1 MELKDY
7 QLAVIQ
13 DLATYLDTLLVQCN
27 GELNTAF
34 SQYWFNKGVANQ
46 KYKNNISNVPHVCVK
61 VPTAGGKTFIAVNA
75 LDTIFQAITH
85 NQPQK
90 SRFVVWLVPSLTILE
105 QTVKHLS
112 NPEHPYRQK
121 LNVLFNGRVQIYEKT
136 DLLLGADFNAD
147 SVRAQLSIVVMTFDA
162 FRTKNK
168 EGRKVYQDNGY
179 LASFDTGANQEAL
192 LSEYDASALINV
204 IRLLNPVVVVD
215 ESHNA
220 ETALSVE
227 MLQNLN
233 PAFILDLTATP
244 KNNSN
249 IISYVNAIQLKK
261 QHMVKLPVIVANQRT
276 QEDVINAALKM
287 RYQLECYARKEHE
300 EGGSYIRPI
309 VLFQAEPKGKE
320 DNTTFEKIKQTL
332 LGLPGIKEEEI
343 KIKTANVNELKNIDL
358 SSPDCPVRYIITI
371 NALKEGWDCPFAYI
385 LATLANKSSVVDVTQ
400 ILGRVLRMPDVRKHN
415 AEYLNMSY
423 VFTASNQFKK
433 TLDSVVAGLNQAGF
447 SKNDYRQTDV
457 SELPT
462 PNIAPITPVAPQLP
476 LVDTNI
482 DDSPL
487 DISKLNQNWM
497 EEAEDALAYDATI
510 ADMDSTAT
518 TTKADN
524 NTDALTA
531 IKVAALIQ
539 NQEYKLQAE
548 TTPDI
553 GVPLELQKDVNQEN
567 MKPIWVEKVQQIKL
581 PQFFRKVETGGFF
594 DEADQWQQLAR
605 SDLLSDFVLATKDAS
620 FSFEDV
626 QSEAYKVDIEAIDS
640 AQVKASYTALAKAQK
655 EQLNKIIREQSN
667 RTQVN
672 SIVNRLFSLI
682 GKNEFYPI
690 ADQDAKSYLTRIIES
705 FTPVQRDDCLDNDWR
720 YIDVIKKK
728 IRQLADEHAERE
740 FNNWLSLKKIH
751 LQPEF
756 GFSPFLILPE
766 TAPSIQKSLY
776 TEEAKVNN
784 FERKVIEAVA
794 ALDNV
799 LWWHRN
805 LEKSKG
811 FVINGFINHYP
822 DFIVMTESNNLLV
835 IETKGDHLDNA
846 DSQAKLNLG
855 ETWESQANIL
865 THETGLRYHYMMI
878 FENNAFGK
886 AYNFGDALSLI
897 RQL

>member
-7 QLAVIQ
+7 QLTVIQ

-46 KYKNNISNVPHVCVK
+46 KYKNNITNVPHVCVK

-75 LDTIFQAITH
+75 LDTIFQAIAH

-121 LNVLFNGRVQIYEKT
+121 LNVLFNGRVQIFEKN

-192 LSEYDASALINV
+192 LSDYDASALINV

-244 KNNSN
+244 RDNSN

-287 RYQLECYARKEHE
+287 RYQLECYARE
-300 EGGSYIRPI
+300 EQEKGGSYIRPI

-320 DNTTFEKIKQTL
+320 DSTTFEKIKQTL
-332 LGLPGIKEEEI
+332 LGLPGISEEEI
-343 KIKTANVNELKNIDL
+343 KIKTANINELKNIDL
-358 SSPDCPVRYIITI
+358 SAPDCPVRYIITI

-400 ILGRVLRMPDVRKHN
+400 ILGRVLRMPDVRRQKI
-415 AEYLNMSY
+415 EYLNMSY

-447 SKNDYRQTDV
+447 SKNDYRQTDI
-457 SELPT
+457 SELPVPAIEPIVPAT
-462 PNIAPITPVAPQLP
+462 PELP
-476 LVDTNI
+476 LIDTNI
-482 DDSPL
+482 EYTPL
-487 DISKLNQNWM
+487 DSSKLNQNWK
-497 EEAEDALAYDATI
+497 EEAEQALAHDPITPEI
-510 ADMDSTAT
+510 DNT
-518 TTKADN
+518 TTTTEVD

-531 IKVAALIQ
+531 IKEAALLQ
-539 NQEYKLQAE
+539 NREYELQAE
-548 TTPDI
+548 TTPDTGI
-553 GVPLELQKDVNQEN
+553 PLELEKDVNQEN
-567 MKPIWVEKVQQIKL
+567 MKPIWVETVQQIKL

-594 DEADQWQQLAR
+594 AKDEQWQQLE
-605 SDLLSDFVLATKDAS
+605 SCHLLSGFVLATKDAS
-620 FSFEDV
+620 FNFDDV
-626 QSEAYKVDIEAIDS
+626 PSEAYQVDIEEIGS
-640 AQVKASYTALAKAQK
+640 AEVKASYTALAKTQK
-655 EQLNKIIREQSN
+655 ERLNKIIREQSD

-672 SIVNRLFSLI
+672 SIVNRLFLLI
-682 GKNEFYPI
+682 GKNAFYPI

-705 FTPVQRDDCLDNDWR
+705 FTPVQRDHCLDHDWR

-728 IRQLADEHAERE
+728 IRRLADEHAEKE

-776 TEEAKVNN
+776 TEEAKINN
-784 FERKVIEAVA
+784 FERKMIEAIA

-805 LEKSKG
+805 LEKGKG

-822 DFIVMTESNNLLV
+822 DFIVMTKSKNMII
-835 IETKGDHLDNA
+835 IETKGDDRDNS

-855 ETWESQANIL
+855 ETWENQANIL
-865 THETGLRYHYMMI
+865 THETGLNYHYKMI
-878 FENNAFGK
+878 FESNAFGK
-886 AYNFGDALSLI
+886 AHNFGDALSLI
-897 RQL
+897 KQL